1 MNATIHRATIAG
13 LLLATLLPVASVHAQ
28 LGDLLNKARPSG
40 SDGGSGKLGDLG
52 GALSGQSLTAGST
65 ANVAGIL
72 EFCIKNN
79 YLSGNA
85 ASSVKN
91 ALMGKLPGGSAKSDN
106 GYGDGAKGILNSAS
120 GKKMDL
126 SGGGLKAEV
135 TKQVCDKVL
144 GQAKSLL

>member
-1 MNATIHRATIAG
+1 MNATIHRAAVAG

-40 SDGGSGKLGDLG
+40 SDSGSGKLDLG
-52 GALSGQSLTAGST
+52 GALAGQSLTAGST
-65 ANVAGIL
+65 GNVAGIL
-72 EFCIKNN
+72 EFCIKNK

-91 ALMGKLPGGSAKSDN
+91 ALMGKLPGGSAKSDS

-135 TKQVCDKVL
+135 TRQVCDKVL